1 MGQSLNE
8 NGVFKWQD
16 KNRINN
22 KRCWLY
28 SIPAIVIW
36 AVITALKPGQACFPR
51 MDSDGVDRA
60 GKDLPA
66 NEPRLVDLASLLPS
80 ARAHNLQIQAG
91 SPAVK
96 LHMLHPKGVE
106 PLGWKS
112 FEKPR
117 GLHVSWWWGSSL
129 LPLGR
134 PTCGWKHPPQSGV
147 AGTGIW
153 PGNRSKGGRRNGTQ
167 ALSANCQSRNRTFP
181 KALVP
186 PVNGVGHKD
195 MLPPCGHFPKQQLWN
210 CCSWALNIP
219 KACRA
224 VSEKHQPSRNVLG
237 EVIRKIFKTGK
248 MFWIFIQEAN
258 LNK

>member
-1 MGQSLNE
+1 MLTLFHSGHSDLGCYHSPEAWAGLFPKDGLWWGWQSWE
-8 NGVFKWQD
+8 GFASQ
-16 KNRINN
+16 
-22 KRCWLY
+22 
-28 SIPAIVIW
+28 W
-36 AVITALKPGQACFPR
+36 APPRGPGKPTPLCPGQQPPDPGGFSCSETTHA
-51 MDSDGVDRA
+51 A
-60 GKDLPA
+60 
-66 NEPRLVDLASLLPS
+66 
-80 ARAHNLQIQAG
+80 
-91 SPAVK
+91 
-96 LHMLHPKGVE
+96 PKGCGASGLKE
-106 PLGWKS
+106 LWKA
-112 FEKPR
+112 R
-117 GLHVSWWWGSSL
+117 WVQVSWRWGSSR

-134 PTCGWKHPPQSGV
+134 PPCGWKHPPQSGV

-181 KALVP
+181 KAVVP
-186 PVNGVGHKD
+186 PVNKVGPKD